1 MNYHLRTQNR
11 VRWGLL
17 MKEVPSVPKKV
28 GNYHPGYSQYSLQ
41 HVFSFSVRSSIQLSE
56 AEYNLPYQ
64 SGSTS
69 YYSVCMILVS
79 SNVVNERQNKF
90 YSGLYQHHIRY
101 KRKRRSNEVALKLA
115 DIHSVSKFPNT
126 WPPSWRLRSRELV
139 IQSYTRL
146 FFLILQVNRRGRYS
160 LTNRSMYI
168 YVVGQMQSLSLWY
181 QKCEVQYFPSQ
192 YKKHQVTEEI

>member
-17 MKEVPSVPKKV
+17 KKEVPSVPKKV

-126 WPPSWRLRSRELV
+126 
-139 IQSYTRL
+139 
-146 FFLILQVNRRGRYS
+146 
-160 LTNRSMYI
+160 
-168 YVVGQMQSLSLWY
+168 
-181 QKCEVQYFPSQ
+181 
-192 YKKHQVTEEI
+192 

>member
-1 MNYHLRTQNR
+1 MSYHLRTQNR

-17 MKEVPSVPKKV
+17 KKEVPSVPKKV

-41 HVFSFSVRSSIQLSE
+41 HVSSFSVRSSIQLSE

-101 KRKRRSNEVALKLA
+101 KRKWRSNEVALQLA
-115 DIHSVSKFPNT
+115 DIHPVSKFPNT
-126 WPPSWRLRSRELV
+126 WPPLWRLRSRELV
-139 IQSYTRL
+139 KHSYTKL
-146 FFLILQVNRRGRYS
+146 FFLILQVNRRGRYY
-160 LTNRSMYI
+160 LTNRSMYK

-192 YKKHQVTEEI
+192 

>member
-1 MNYHLRTQNR
+1 MVYKL
-11 VRWGLL
+11 
-17 MKEVPSVPKKV
+17 KEVPSVPKKV

-41 HVFSFSVRSSIQLSE
+41 HVFSFSVRSPIQLSE

-69 YYSVCMILVS
+69 YYSIRMILIS

-101 KRKRRSNEVALKLA
+101 KRKRRSNEVALQLA
-115 DIHSVSKFPNT
+115 DVHPVSKFPNT
-126 WPPSWRLRSRELV
+126 RPPSWRLRSRELV
-139 IQSYTRL
+139 IHSYTKL
-146 FFLILQVNRRGRYS
+146 FFLILQVKRRCRYS

-168 YVVGQMQSLSLWY
+168 YVVGQMQSLSL
-181 QKCEVQYFPSQ
+181 
-192 YKKHQVTEEI
+192 